1 MVDIFFQIRHLDR
14 RQRRFKSLVAHLQSG
29 AIDGLFERVAG
40 ENAESMWHASLLCRL
55 PNPACDLVHD
65 NVVVRSVAAQQ
76 ASEADDGV
84 VFFSFSQSAGGGRN
98 FEGTGHAEDF
108 DVPLFCPGS
117 YKSVVG
123 AAEQAVSYEFIET
136 RDDNSEPKSGCV
148 QFSGN
153 SLLPNF
159 LFGYVLSVSVSLW

>member
-1 MVDIFFQIRHLDR
+1 MVDIFFQIRHLHR
-14 RQRRFKSLVAHLQSG
+14 CQRRFKSLVAHLQAG

-40 ENAESMWHASLLCRL
+40 EDAESMRHASLLRRL
-55 PNPACDLVHD
+55 PNAARDLVHD
-65 NVVVRSVAAQQ
+65 DVVMR
-76 ASEADDGV
+76 GI
-84 VFFSFSQSAGGGRN
+84 
-98 FEGTGHAEDF
+98 
-108 DVPLFCPGS
+108 
-117 YKSVVG
+117 